1 LIRDGQLREETMAKE
16 IIMPKNGMDMK
27 EGVLVRWL
35 KEVGDRVERGDPI
48 MEIETDKVTME
59 SESPAAGVIL
69 ARYFEEGAVIP
80 VLTVMGYIGE
90 EGESVPCGPDTD
102 RPGASVA
109 PSAGRET
116 SGAPTAGLSAPA
128 ASYDYDLAV
137 IGGGPAGYVGA
148 IRAAQ
153 LGGKVILFERD
164 TVGGTCLNRGCIPTK
179 TYLKTAEY
187 LYDIRHAHLRGIL
200 NDGDASVNL
209 PGAVRYKDEVVGKL
223 TSGVAGLLKSY
234 KVTTVYGDAAP
245 AGAHEVVSGERTFS
259 AAGMMLC
266 GGSVPAAPPIPGIGH
281 SGVWTSDDILSATE
295 LPRRLC
301 ILGGGVIGCEI
312 ACAFSAFGSD
322 VTIVEMLPRLV
333 ANMDSSLSELIERS
347 LSGNG
352 VRVIT
357 GTAVCAI
364 ESADG
369 LPVLVV
375 DDSRIECDKVLV
387 ATGRVPDLSCLGA
400 LKHDIETG
408 NGAIKVDD
416 AMRTSVEGVYA
427 AGDVTGRVMLAHAAF
442 RMAETAAENAMGGH
456 RSCDLKYTPSC
467 IYTSPEAASVGL
479 TEDAA
484 RERYGDSVSVGRF
497 PFAAN
502 GRALASGAPAGFV
515 KVIIDRTCGEILG
528 THIAGAAATEMIA
541 EPAALMSMEITAHE
555 AAEDIIHAHPTYAEA
570 FAEACADALGRCVHL
585 PPNGPCDT

>member
-1 LIRDGQLREETMAKE
+1 MAKE

-27 EGVLVRWL
+27 EGVLIRWL
-35 KEVGDRVERGDPI
+35 KEVGDRVERGDPL

-59 SESPAAGVIL
+59 SESPADGVIL
-69 ARYFEEGAVIP
+69 ARYFEEGDVIP

-90 EGESVPCGPDTD
+90 EGEPVPCGPDAG
-102 RPGASVA
+102 RPGASAVPA
-109 PSAGRET
+109 VSSAGQEA
-116 SGAPTAGLSAPA
+116 SGVPA
-128 ASYDYDLAV
+128 TDPGASYDYDLAV

-153 LGGKVILFERD
+153 LGGNVVLFERD
-164 TVGGTCLNRGCIPTK
+164 TVGGTCLNRGCVPTK

-187 LYDIRHAHLRGIL
+187 LQDIRQAHLRGIL
-200 NDGDASVNL
+200 SSGDASVDM
-209 PGAVRYKDEVVGKL
+209 PGVVRYKDEVVGKL

-245 AGAHEVVSGERTFS
+245 VGAHEVVSGERAFS
-259 AAGMMLC
+259 AASMLLC
-266 GGSVPAAPPIPGIGH
+266 GGSMPSTPPIPGIEH

-295 LPRRLC
+295 LPRCLC

-322 VTIVEMLPRLV
+322 VTIIETLPRLV
-333 ANMDSSLSELIERS
+333 SNFDASISELIACSLSE
-347 LSGNG
+347 SGVK
-352 VRVIT
+352 VRT
-357 GTAVCAI
+357 GTAVSAV
-364 ESADG
+364 EDADG
-369 LPVLVV
+369 LPVLIAG
-375 DDSRIECDKVLV
+375 DSRIACDKALV
-387 ATGRVPDLSCLGA
+387 VTGRVPDLSCLGA
-400 LKHDIETG
+400 LKNDIETE
-408 NGAIKVDD
+408 NGAVKVDD

-442 RMAETAAENAMGGH
+442 RMAETAAENAMGRH
-456 RSCDLKYTPSC
+456 TSCDLKYTPSC
-467 IYTSPEAASVGL
+467 IYTIPEAASVGL

-484 RERYGDSVSVGRF
+484 RERYGDDMAVGRF

-515 KVIIDRTCGEILG
+515 KVIIDRAYGEILG
-528 THIAGAAATEMIA
+528 VHIVGAAATEMIA
-541 EPAALMSMEITAHE
+541 EPAALMRMEITAHE
-555 AAEDIIHAHPTYAEA
+555 VVEDVFHAHPTYAEA

-585 PPNGPCDT
+585 PKI